1 MSDKKQEREEKKKK
15 ESVSRRRTYKAPALH
30 GEELFER
37 AVFAACKDTPPP
49 FGGCVPPGPSSG

>member
-1 MSDKKQEREEKKKK
+1 MSEKKQEEEDKKKK
-15 ESVSRRRTYKAPALH
+15 SVARKRLYKSPALH

-49 FGGCVPPGPSSG
+49 FGGCMPPGPSSG